1 MDEDRSYQKIKSP
14 TDQVRYE
21 FTNQDTVVL
30 RKSGVYYKVVGNS
43 AVMLKIL
50 GAKTK
55 IRSGYNSSFE
65 QEVLEMSLHSK
76 NIGDIKEYLETMS
89 SKVLRDDGLFYIVR
103 LKTPIGAKR
112 IRRAR
117 GSNELKEEIALDILI
132 KKRYNT
138 PLAKEVR
145 DIFHEV
151 GLLARTMKNQD
162 GQVIGETLLR
172 QAMSLQCSVR
182 VLTRTELPTPDQK
195 LAVDDATDD
204 LLGVLLLVPNFAEQS
219 ARLSRIGRSANS
231 IRSYLARLGS

>member
-1 MDEDRSYQKIKSP
+1 MEADQEAAGPPLGVQQSTGLPPLIKKGGGVVDEDRSYQKIKSP

-43 AVMLKIL
+43 AVILKIL

-117 GSNELKEEIALDILI
+117 GSNELKEEIARDILI
-132 KKRYNT
+132 KRRLIGH
-138 PLAKEVR
+138 LAQ
-145 DIFHEV
+145 
-151 GLLARTMKNQD
+151 G
-162 GQVIGETLLR
+162 
-172 QAMSLQCSVR
+172 C
-182 VLTRTELPTPDQK
+182 LPTLRGGTAQADQ
-195 LAVDDATDD
+195 
-204 LLGVLLLVPNFAEQS
+204 GVVVLFQ
-219 ARLSRIGRSANS
+219 R
-231 IRSYLARLGS
+231 

>member
-76 NIGDIKEYLETMS
+76 NIGDIK
-89 SKVLRDDGLFYIVR
+89 
-103 LKTPIGAKR
+103 
-112 IRRAR
+112 
-117 GSNELKEEIALDILI
+117 
-132 KKRYNT
+132 
-138 PLAKEVR
+138 
-145 DIFHEV
+145 
-151 GLLARTMKNQD
+151 
-162 GQVIGETLLR
+162 
-172 QAMSLQCSVR
+172 
-182 VLTRTELPTPDQK
+182 
-195 LAVDDATDD
+195 
-204 LLGVLLLVPNFAEQS
+204 
-219 ARLSRIGRSANS
+219 
-231 IRSYLARLGS
+231 